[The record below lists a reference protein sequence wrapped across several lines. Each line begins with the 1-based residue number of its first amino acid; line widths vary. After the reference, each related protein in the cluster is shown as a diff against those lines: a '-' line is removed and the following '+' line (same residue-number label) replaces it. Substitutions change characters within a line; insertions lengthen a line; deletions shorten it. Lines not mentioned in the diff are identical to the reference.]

1 MVIQEENAPW
11 VVQDRLRKLARFYG
25 LIGDGDWKELRGRR
39 GDAARRLRVVFPKD
53 LPLWLVNNHGMNLTR
68 EEDRGSIEEN
78 VRRLGVRLLVID
90 PLYLVCGSVGLA
102 SERELH
108 PILQWLLWL
117 RYELDCAVVLVH
129 HFRKSD
135 TTLDGRPVRHGQ
147 RLLGSMTLHAWLE
160 CGMYCESEPAERG
173 VLKTTIHREFRNV
186 GVRAPLKATIEM
198 GEPGSLT
205 FNARIGY
212 GSRVAEIVEYV
223 NAQVDKPMR
232 VTDLTAAVKADKRT
246 VMNAIRKLTEGGK
259 FELKKQG
266 VLWYVQPR
274 VEGR

>member
-1 MVIQEENAPW
+1 
-11 VVQDRLRKLARFYG
+11 
-25 LIGDGDWKELRGRR
+25 
-39 GDAARRLRVVFPKD
+39 
-53 LPLWLVNNHGMNLTR
+53 
-68 EEDRGSIEEN
+68 
-78 VRRLGVRLLVID
+78 
-90 PLYLVCGSVGLA
+90 
-102 SERELH
+102 
-108 PILQWLLWL
+108 
-117 RYELDCAVVLVH
+117 
-129 HFRKSD
+129 
-135 TTLDGRPVRHGQ
+135 
-147 RLLGSMTLHAWLE
+147 
-160 CGMYCESEPAERG
+160 
-173 VLKTTIHREFRNV
+173 
-186 GVRAPLKATIEM
+186 M